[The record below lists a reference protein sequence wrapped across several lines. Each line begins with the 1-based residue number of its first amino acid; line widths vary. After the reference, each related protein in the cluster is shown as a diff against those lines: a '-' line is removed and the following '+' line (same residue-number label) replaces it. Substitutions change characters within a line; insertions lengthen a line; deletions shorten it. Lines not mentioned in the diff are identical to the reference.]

1 MSIELQAIFS
11 NCKDLRLE
19 LLSFLSLEELKCLRA
34 VSKLFYEKVNKDLL
48 AWEAGKYPKN
58 WIGILGGAEKFQGLE
73 KQGTLTKYQENSDT
87 KEKELEVFS
96 LLQKMPVGKLA
107 KVLVSPTEE
116 QNTEYELDFLNDPT
130 YTEKHADAMLVY
142 RNQANFTQINGP
154 MQKPNSF
161 EYLCLFN
168 PNHLDKVVVYLFSNA
183 QPHADVRKLI
193 FQVNAKEQ
201 EELLKKAANGEQ
213 IPFLSQ
219 FKSIP
224 TTYQLFSNL
233 KFSQAHK
240 EMIYSHPIGTDP
252 APSHCITSGS
262 HEGFIYPEVPHA
274 NPITLLPGN
283 G

>member
-96 LLQKMPVGKLA
+96 LLQKMPIGKLA
-107 KVLVSPTEE
+107 KVLVSSAKE
-116 QNTEYELDFLNDPT
+116 QIGKLDFLNDPMCT
-130 YTEKHADAMLVY
+130 ADAMLVY
-142 RNQANFTQINGP
+142 KNRANFTQSTLTT
-154 MQKPNSF
+154 QKLDSF

-183 QPHADVRKLI
+183 QPHVNVRKLI

-201 EELLKKAANGEQ
+201 EELLKKAANGEE
-213 IPFLSQ
+213 IPFLSNQ

-224 TTYQLFSNL
+224 KTYQIFSNL
-233 KFSQAHK
+233 KFSRAHK
-240 EMIYSHPIGTDP
+240 EMTYSHPIGTDP
-252 APSHCITSGS
+252 
-262 HEGFIYPEVPHA
+262 YPFHYF
-274 NPITLLPGN
+274 
-283 G
+283 